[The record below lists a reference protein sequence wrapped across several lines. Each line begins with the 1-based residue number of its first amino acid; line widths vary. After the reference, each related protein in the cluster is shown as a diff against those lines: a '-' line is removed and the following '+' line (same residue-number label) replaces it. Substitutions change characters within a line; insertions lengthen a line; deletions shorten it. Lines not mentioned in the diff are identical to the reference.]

1 MCIHPFLEDLGYL
14 SFYHPKTAEAVG
26 GRAFNLNPSSG
37 CSAMPEGCISSKVA
51 GQEISGRCELLA
63 DEAHAEEPGSHGVLG
78 VFALLGLGAC
88 RPHILCHLAQG
99 QAKLN
104 VAFELSCVD
113 AAPTLCGRLVKLEE
127 PELDCPFGK
136 GGVEVEHMVAAVVVM
151 LVPAVACAVAGV
163 PDVRKL
169 CHRLGLSAV
178 DLGEEVGVY
187 RAAVAAHAAAVELQG
202 LLRSGFRGSP

>member
-1 MCIHPFLEDLGYL
+1 
-14 SFYHPKTAEAVG
+14 
-26 GRAFNLNPSSG
+26 SS
-37 CSAMPEGCISSKVA
+37 CWSTVPESCVPRKMA
-51 GQEISGRCELLA
+51 GQKISGRCELLA
-63 DEAHAEEPGSHGVLG
+63 DEAQAEEPGSHGVFG
-78 VFALLGLGAC
+78 VLVLLGFGAC
-88 RPHILCHLAQG
+88 RPHILCHLAQR

-113 AAPTLCGRLVKLEE
+113 AAPALCGRLVKLEE
-127 PELDCPFGK
+127 PELDCSFGK

-169 CHRLGLSAV
+169 RHRLGLSAV

-187 RAAVAAHAAAVELQG
+187 RAAVAAHAAAVEL
-202 LLRSGFRGSP
+202 

>member
-1 MCIHPFLEDLGYL
+1 M
-14 SFYHPKTAEAVG
+14 SFYHPKTAEAVR

-63 DEAHAEEPGSHGVLG
+63 DEAHAKEPGSHGVLG

-178 DLGEEVGVY
+178 DLGEKVGVY
-187 RAAVAAHAAAVELQG
+187 RATVAAHAAAVEL
-202 LLRSGFRGSP
+202 

>member
-1 MCIHPFLEDLGYL
+1 M
-14 SFYHPKTAEAVG
+14 SFYHPKTAEAVR

-37 CSAMPEGCISSKVA
+37 CSAVPEGCISSKVA

-63 DEAHAEEPGSHGVLG
+63 DEAQAEEPGSHGVFG
-78 VFALLGLGAC
+78 VLVLLGFGAC
-88 RPHILCHLAQG
+88 RPHILCHLAQR

-113 AAPTLCGRLVKLEE
+113 AAPALCGRLVKLEE
-127 PELDCPFGK
+127 PELDCSFGK

-169 CHRLGLSAV
+169 RHRLGLSAV

-187 RAAVAAHAAAVELQG
+187 RAAVAAHAAAVEL
-202 LLRSGFRGSP
+202 

>member
-1 MCIHPFLEDLGYL
+1 
-14 SFYHPKTAEAVG
+14 
-26 GRAFNLNPSSG
+26 
-37 CSAMPEGCISSKVA
+37 MPEGCISSKVA

-63 DEAHAEEPGSHGVLG
+63 DEAHAKEPGSHGVLG

-127 PELDCPFGK
+127 PELD
-136 GGVEVEHMVAAVVVM
+136 
-151 LVPAVACAVAGV
+151 LN
-163 PDVRKL
+163 R
-169 CHRLGLSAV
+169 
-178 DLGEEVGVY
+178 DLE
-187 RAAVAAHAAAVELQG
+187 
-202 LLRSGFRGSP
+202 